1 MRFYIVLVL
10 IIAIKR
16 KNYKEDYMHLKSGKP
31 YERLKLTVNM
41 FAVEDVLLAS
51 GDGTILDAYNDG
63 WTNTFWGGTK

>member
-16 KNYKEDYMHLKSGKP
+16 KNYKEDYMQLKSGKP